1 MITSQMIDDI
11 RKLYETSVLGNSRSS
26 GKSKWETYVVSR
38 FVPENE
44 YKIEKD
50 EKLVDS
56 DLKTVL
62 VNVKKG
68 ESIKIL
74 SIELYQSGKR
84 KFANVHH
91 NSTGTVGYLPLSAIS
106 KPNQKTSNNVIG
118 GGTNSKEFTPDK
130 LELGGMEF
138 SDINQAIN
146 LISDKLEKIYPDNQ
160 YNDIKKF
167 LSDFFKNIF
176 GTGISLKINEKF
188 TKTFKVSND
197 YDIGNGDLKI
207 LSKNFGEIIG
217 ALYILKTNK
226 KIQKIY
232 FPGNIS
238 EGLYDFVGTDDK
250 GVQTYFSSKA
260 AEGSSTSLE
269 NLNFIMKH
277 FKDNSLVLKHKNEME
292 TINSLMNDKIKGRT
306 TIKNI
311 IDFFKNN
318 FPEKSSTILNI
329 LSSTGISI
337 TKMDVG
343 SLDKWFLE
351 VQSKT
356 KSKKFISIMEKIY
369 TEVLGDTGRV
379 PRSTKAVLEFMHKS
393 KRKTFNAGYLIYPMG
408 SYIVSFLNSN
418 DKYVTALNLITGF
431 GSYISQVNVDIDKN
445 EMKIGIS
452 TFSKS
457 EFRFSYNGMSKSPG
471 NRPIGFK
478 MKSGK

>member
-26 GKSKWETYVVSR
+26 GKSKWETYVVPR

-44 YKIEKD
+44 YKIEID
-50 EKLVDS
+50 SKLVDS

-62 VNVKKG
+62 INVKKG

-106 KPNQKTSNNVIG
+106 KPEEKTSSNVIG
-118 GGTNSKEFTPDK
+118 GGKNSKEFTPDK
-130 LELGGMEF
+130 LDLGGMQF

-146 LISDKLEKIYPDNQ
+146 FISDKLDKKYPDDQ

-176 GTGISLKINEKF
+176 GTGLSLKINEKF
-188 TKTFKVSND
+188 TKTFKGPDD

-232 FPGNIS
+232 FPENIS
-238 EGLYDFVGTDDK
+238 EGLYDFIGIDDR

-260 AEGSSTSLE
+260 GGGSSTSLE
-269 NLNFIMKH
+269 NLNFIMKQ

-292 TINSLMNDKIKGRT
+292 TINSLMNDKGRT

-311 IDFFKNN
+311 IEFFKNN
-318 FPEKSSTILNI
+318 FPEKVSTILNI

-356 KSKKFISIMEKIY
+356 KSKKFIYIMEKIY
-369 TEVLGDTGRV
+369 TEVLGDAGRV

-431 GSYISQVNVDIDKN
+431 GSYISQVNVDIGKN

>member
-1 MITSQMIDDI
+1 MISKEAIYDI
-11 RKLYETSVLGNSRSS
+11 RRLLNEAALNGQRDGQTRWDK
-26 GKSKWETYVVSR
+26 YVVSR

-50 EKLVDS
+50 ERLVDS
-56 DLKTVL
+56 DLKTSL

-74 SIELYQSGKR
+74 STELSKSKNRTY
-84 KFANVHH
+84 ANVHH

-118 GGTNSKEFTPDK
+118 GGKNSKEFTPDK

-146 LISDKLEKIYPDNQ
+146 FISDKLDKKYPDNE

-176 GTGISLKINEKF
+176 GTGLSLRITEKF
-188 TKTFKVSND
+188 TRTFKASND
-197 YDIGNGDLKI
+197 YDIGDGDLKI
-207 LSKNFGEIIG
+207 LSKNFGEVIG

-232 FPGNIS
+232 FPENIS
-238 EGLYDFVGTDDK
+238 EGLYDFIGIDDK

-260 AEGSSTSLE
+260 GGGSSTSLE

-277 FKDNSLVLKHKNEME
+277 FKDNSMVIQYKNQME
-292 TINSLMNDKIKGRT
+292 IINSLMNDKIRGRT

-311 IDFFKNN
+311 IEFFKNN
-318 FPEKSSTILNI
+318 FPEKVSTILNI

-337 TKMDVG
+337 TKMDID

-356 KSKKFISIMEKIY
+356 KSKKFIATMEKIY
-369 TEVLGDTGRV
+369 TTVLGDTGRV
-379 PRSTKAVLEFMHKS
+379 PRSTKTVLEFMHKS

-418 DKYVTALNLITGF
+418 EKYIKALNIITGF
-431 GSYISQVNVDIDKN
+431 GSYISQVNVDISNN
-445 EMKIGIS
+445 EMKIGIA

-457 EFRFSYNGMSKSPG
+457 KFKFSYNGMSKSPG
-471 NRPIGFK
+471 NRPIGFIMTK
-478 MKSGK
+478 

>member
-1 MITSQMIDDI
+1 MISKEAIYDI
-11 RKLYETSVLGNSRSS
+11 RRLLNEAALNGQRDGQTRWDK
-26 GKSKWETYVVSR
+26 YVVSR

-50 EKLVDS
+50 ERLVDS
-56 DLKTVL
+56 DLKTSL

-74 SIELYQSGKR
+74 STELSKSKNRTY
-84 KFANVHH
+84 ANVHH

-118 GGTNSKEFTPDK
+118 GGKNSKEFTPDK

-146 LISDKLEKIYPDNQ
+146 FISDKLDKKYPDNE

-176 GTGISLKINEKF
+176 GTGLSLRITEKF
-188 TKTFKVSND
+188 TRTFKASND
-197 YDIGNGDLKI
+197 YDIGDGDLKI
-207 LSKNFGEIIG
+207 LSKNFGEVIG

-232 FPGNIS
+232 FPENIS
-238 EGLYDFVGTDDK
+238 EGLYDFIGIDDK

-260 AEGSSTSLE
+260 GGGSSTSLE

-277 FKDNSLVLKHKNEME
+277 FKDNSMVIQYKNQME
-292 TINSLMNDKIKGRT
+292 IINSLMNDKIRRRT

-311 IDFFKNN
+311 IEFFKNN
-318 FPEKSSTILNI
+318 FPAKVSTILNI

-337 TKMDVG
+337 TKKPFPSM
-343 SLDKWFLE
+343 
-351 VQSKT
+351 
-356 KSKKFISIMEKIY
+356 
-369 TEVLGDTGRV
+369 
-379 PRSTKAVLEFMHKS
+379 
-393 KRKTFNAGYLIYPMG
+393 
-408 SYIVSFLNSN
+408 
-418 DKYVTALNLITGF
+418 
-431 GSYISQVNVDIDKN
+431 
-445 EMKIGIS
+445 
-452 TFSKS
+452 
-457 EFRFSYNGMSKSPG
+457 
-471 NRPIGFK
+471 
-478 MKSGK
+478 